1 MASPSTGASQ
11 PDESSRILDRGFWLV
26 LVMGVVC
33 IAFVVAA
40 MAGSLTSSSSGAVT
54 TKSRPSSSPSPSWPV
69 DLASYLLQATRAP
82 RLELT
87 DQDGRPYSLRTAGDA
102 NTFVFFGY
110 SHCEDVCPA
119 TMGTI
124 GEAMTPLGSKARA
137 VFVTVDPERDTT
149 TWLHEFARYMPAG
162 FSAVTGTAS
171 EIAATAAGWGVTYA
185 REDIAANGSYGMS
198 HTTDVYLVDAA
209 GMLRARFPYGT
220 EADVMT
226 AVAREVSATP
236 TASPSATETTR
247 LATATATSGPPTTPT
262 PSATT
267 VPEADTPLGVEVV
280 STSIWSGPPG
290 PIILALSVN
299 GVRLADTN
307 LRPTVQL
314 ASMAGAPFGP
324 TVTASAVQPPGVKD
338 VSYVA
343 MLPVDKPGA
352 WRLVVTA
359 DRGGHPLRGDAVVTV
374 KDPGATAPLGGAAP
388 TAHTPTLADAGGIA
402 RAVTTDPAP
411 DLRLSTRSTTDALA
425 DHTPFVLV
433 VDSVRFRVSPACGRA
448 VVMAR
453 YLRDR
458 WTSVDFIHLEPYRY
472 AVVTDTA
479 VLDGSIG
486 APTLTDPA
494 AAWGVGADPWGPL
507 SMPWIFVVDGNGVVR
522 AKYQGV
528 VGTEDVDVVV
538 SLIESGG

>member
-1 MASPSTGASQ
+1 
-11 PDESSRILDRGFWLV
+11 LV
-26 LVMGVVC
+26 LLRPRIPFIVVMAVGC
-33 IAFVVAA
+33 IALVAAA
-40 MAGSLTSSSSGAVT
+40 MAGSLM
-54 TKSRPSSSPSPSWPV
+54 SSPTHGQPAKVAPSASAGQAEPV
-69 DLASYLLQATRAP
+69 ELATYLLPASRAP

-110 SHCEDVCPA
+110 THCEDVCPA
-119 TMGTI
+119 TIGTI
-124 GEAMTPLGSKARA
+124 GEAMTSLGSAARA

-149 TWLHEFARYMPAG
+149 TWLHEFARYMPVG
-162 FSAVTGTAS
+162 FAAVTGTAA

-185 REDIAANGSYGMS
+185 REDIAADGSYGMS
-198 HTTDVYLVDAA
+198 HTTDVYLIDRA
-209 GMLRARFPYGT
+209 GILRARFPYGT
-220 EADVMT
+220 GADVMT
-226 AVAREVSATP
+226 AVAREVSATTTPTANAAAASPTTSLVTASPP
-236 TASPSATETTR
+236 TASSGATTPPSAP
-247 LATATATSGPPTTPT
+247 A

-267 VPEADTPLGVEVV
+267 AIPAPTPLGVDVV
-280 STSIWSGPPG
+280 SRSIWSGPAG
-290 PIILALSVN
+290 PIILALSV
-299 GVRLADTN
+299 GGSRLADTS
-307 LRPTVQL
+307 LHPTVQL
-314 ASMAGAPFGP
+314 ATMAGAPFGP
-324 TVTASAVQPPGVKD
+324 VVTASAIQPPGVKD

-343 MLPVDKPGA
+343 TLPIDKPGA
-352 WRLVVTA
+352 WRLVVA
-359 DRGGHPLRGDAVVTV
+359 MDLGGRTMRGDAVVTV
-374 KDPGATAPLGGAAP
+374 KDPGATAALGGDAP
-388 TAHTPTLADAGGIA
+388 AVHTPTLADAGGIA

-425 DHTPFVLV
+425 EHKPFVLV

-453 YLRDR
+453 YLADR
-458 WTSVDFIHLEPYRY
+458 WPGLDFIHLEPYRY

-494 AAWGVGADPWGPL
+494 TAWGVGGDPWGPL
-507 SMPWIFVVDGNGVVR
+507 SMPWIFVVDGNGIVR

-538 SLIESGG
+538 SLIESQR